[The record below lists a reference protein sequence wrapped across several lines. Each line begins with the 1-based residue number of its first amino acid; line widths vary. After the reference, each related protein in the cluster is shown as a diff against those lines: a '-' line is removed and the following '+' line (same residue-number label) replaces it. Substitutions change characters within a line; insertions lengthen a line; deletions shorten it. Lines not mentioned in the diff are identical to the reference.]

1 MDVMYDEKQRDCM
14 MDEHSGSSSEI
25 TIKNPANRISRSLTE
40 KRKNYVRRATQSI
53 TAKDFNAAS
62 FGSLQKIPSAASKI
76 SQFQK
81 IIDSNKDIS
90 TQKVKEI
97 ETPSLFKMVLLIGY
111 DFKENKGYTK
121 FIFPKNEKAL
131 PMIEQFVYPTSK
143 NPCDLMTRENQN
155 FSLILTDEYGY
166 HLFGYCR
173 QIIPEGLENCMP
185 LTYCVISS
193 TSATGFY
200 FNLLKEIE
208 ARHGLPESQLNY
220 MLRQLQRQEIPTGG
234 KKLYLKIL
242 ETPGARKLPEI
253 SQKPERDAVQRS
265 HQRMNKRLSLESPE
279 WLKTEAAKVST
290 PLDLSPINRSL
301 TEYIRRPDEITI
313 ERPID
318 VRLENAELALLN
330 DLTTSDLL
338 VMIFG
343 TLLLER
349 KVILLGK
356 SISQISSCV
365 MALYSILYPFQWHH
379 TIISIVPDQLVELLQ
394 APFPFFAGVLKNS
407 LNDDA
412 LLDIEDGIVVDLDAK
427 CLLKKCGD
435 EATLIPETLKKSL
448 KMSLKIVEA
457 VEKGQVVNVLM
468 AEAFH
473 QFFIKLFAN
482 LNASNFDKINF
493 IEMNKDQATKYFLE
507 WFFETVM
514 FKDFFERKKENEKLR
529 EANSG
534 QSNTPNYFDLFN
546 AKILEKSVTMTNQ
559 QQRKYFQMLMK
570 SSKQKKRNLRDRI
583 KDFLN
588 HH

>member
-1 MDVMYDEKQRDCM
+1 MDVMYDEKQRDYM

-53 TAKDFNAAS
+53 TAKDYNAKG
-62 FGSLQKIPSAASKI
+62 FGSLHAIPSAASKI

-81 IIDSNKDIS
+81 IIDSNKD
-90 TQKVKEI
+90 TTVNLKEI
-97 ETPSLFKMVLLIGY
+97 EAPPTLFKMVLLIGY

-121 FIFPKNEKAL
+121 YIFPKNEKAL

-143 NPCDLMTRENQN
+143 NPCDLMTKENQN
-155 FSLILTDEYGY
+155 FSLILTDEYGN

-173 QIIPEGLENCMP
+173 QISPEGLENCMP

-193 TSATGFY
+193 TSASGFY
-200 FNLLKEIE
+200 FKLLNEIE
-208 ARHGLPESQLNY
+208 ARHGMSDSQLGY
-220 MLRQLQRQEIPTGG
+220 MLRQLQRQELPTSG

-242 ETPGARKLPEI
+242 ESPATRKLPEL
-253 SQKPERDAVQRS
+253 SQKPDRDAVQRS
-265 HQRMNKRLSLESPE
+265 QQRLNKRLSLESPE
-279 WLKTEAAKVST
+279 WLKTEAAKVSS
-290 PLDLSPINRSL
+290 PLDLSTINRSL
-301 TEYIRRPDEITI
+301 TEYIKKPDEISI
-313 ERPID
+313 LRPND
-318 VRLENAELALLN
+318 VRLENAELTVLN

-356 SISQISSCV
+356 SISQVSACV

-407 LNDDA
+407 LTDDA

-457 VEKGQVVNVLM
+457 VEKGQVINVLM

-482 LNASNFDKINF
+482 LNASNFDKNNF

-514 FKDFFERKKENEKLR
+514 FKDFFERKKENEKQR

-534 QSNTPNYFDLFN
+534 GVLAPNYFDLFN
-546 AKILEKSVTMTNQ
+546 AKILEKSATMTNQ
-559 QQRKYFQMLMK
+559 QQRKHFQTLMK
-570 SSKQKKRNLRDRI
+570 NSKQKKRNFRDRI

-588 HH
+588 HK